1 MGTFTL
7 NEAYG
12 EKEFSSDEAYKP
24 QASAGQGKP
33 RRSTGSVYLD
43 YLTRSGTP
51 MGELANYVRRVGDS
65 AFGGID
71 RAAQGIGDTIEGN
84 VTRGASK
91 GNVLT
96 GLPRMALGVVQ
107 TAAAP
112 ITGAVA
118 PLLEPV
124 MEPLYNLTNEA
135 AGQPIQ
141 DLTGYP
147 KDITN
152 DVAMQI
158 LTMGA
163 AKGTRGALPKT
174 TPERAVLAQTLLDEG
189 VPVYPGQLA
198 SNPMVNN
205 TLDLAH
211 QFSIY
216 DNGMVANQADA
227 IANAQARTMGQQ
239 GPDLRTAIAEARN
252 VLGGVPDPQNPMGP
266 KIQPGIYDQT
276 YARIGTHQV
285 DRVANTEMLRLQRNA
300 AGLDQATRARITDAI
315 ANVRSALQNGRLPI
329 NAFKSLTDQGGMLS
343 VLEGSSNPAIA
354 HYGTQL
360 RGILERNIRRQA
372 SPQDAARLNQA
383 DSQWSHMKLLERPVA
398 TSANEAGHIPLG
410 RLQSDLAAHTGYANA
425 RGATNM
431 PVMDTL
437 ARAGKS
443 FLRPPK
449 SSGTAERTPIA
460 NLMSGSA
467 VSGLVGGGAALT
479 VGAPAAVAAA
489 TASLLLPPTVRRIL
503 TSQGITRTMIA
514 EALHRGANPG
524 ALRRALINAAR
535 DARYTVPAAQAGIE
549 SQRDQ

>member
-1 MGTFTL
+1 MPKTFTL
-7 NEAYG
+7 EEAYG
-12 EKEFSSDEAYKP
+12 QKEFSAEEAYTSPKDQSP
-24 QASAGQGKP
+24 P
-33 RRSTGSVYLD
+33 RRSTGNTYLD
-43 YLTRSGTP
+43 YITRSGTP
-51 MGELANYVRRVGDS
+51 MGELANYLRRVGDS
-65 AFGGID
+65 AVGGIE
-71 RAAQGIGDTIEGN
+71 RTAQGIGDTIEGN

-96 GLPRMALGVVQ
+96 GIPRMALGMVQ
-107 TAAAP
+107 TAASP
-112 ITGAVA
+112 ITGAIA
-118 PLLEPV
+118 PILEPV
-124 MEPLYNLTNEA
+124 MQPLYNLTNEA
-135 AGQPIQ
+135 AGQPIE

-147 KDITN
+147 KDVTN
-152 DVAMQI
+152 DLAMQI
-158 LTMGA
+158 LTAGV

-174 TPERAVLAQTLLDEG
+174 TPERARLAQDLMNEG
-189 VPVYPGQLA
+189 VDVYPGQLA
-198 SNPMVNN
+198 SNPMVNH

-216 DNGMVANQADA
+216 DNGMVANQADQ

-239 GPDLRTAIAEARN
+239 GPDLRTAIADARN
-252 VLGGVPDPQNPMGP
+252 RLGGIPDPQNPMGP
-266 KIQPGIYDQT
+266 KIQPGVYDT
-276 YARIGTHQV
+276 VYARIGTHPL
-285 DRVANTEMLRLQRNA
+285 DRVANTELLRLQRNA
-300 AGLDQATRARITDAI
+300 NNLDQVTRARITEAVN
-315 ANVRSALQNGRLPI
+315 NVRSAVQNGQIPI

-410 RLQSDLAAHTGYANA
+410 RLQSDLATHTGYANA
-425 RGATNM
+425 RGGTNM

-443 FLRPPK
+443 FLKPPK
-449 SSGTAERTPIA
+449 SSGTAERTPLA

-467 VSGLVGGGAALT
+467 ISGLVGGGAALT
-479 VGAPAAVAAA
+479 AGAPAAIAAA
-489 TASLLLPPTVRRIL
+489 TASLLIPPAIRRVL
-503 TSQGITRTMIA
+503 QSRGITQLMIQ

-535 DARYTVPAAQAGIE
+535 DARFTVPAAQAGIE
-549 SQRDQ
+549 GQREE